1 MRIALAAVAAASILA
16 ALLSAAPAGAATYP
30 SGFEE
35 RTIVGGLDEPVSMA
49 WAPDGRLFII
59 EKPGRLKVAGP
70 GASQATTILDI
81 TDDVNNFNDRGLL
94 GLALDT
100 KFASNGYLY
109 LSYTYELRPMVR
121 DSQAPMV
128 SRVVRY
134 TVGANNAVSSPQ
146 VVLGSYVSGP
156 CPAASNTVD
165 CLPADGLSHS
175 IGTVISAP
183 DGTLWIGN
191 GDAADYNVVDPLAFR
206 TYDERSMAGKIFHV
220 DRDGHGLPGHPF
232 CPGDNDL
239 THVCTKVHSKGFR
252 NPFRFKLRPNGP
264 LAVGDV
270 GWSTREEVDLI
281 STGGKSYGWP
291 CYEGTIHTP
300 GYRDRSECVP
310 EYAKEPTPDARVG
323 PQYDYPHGAAATL

>member
-1 MRIALAAVAAASILA
+1 M
-16 ALLSAAPAGAATYP
+16 
-30 SGFEE
+30 
-35 RTIVGGLDEPVSMA
+35 
-49 WAPDGRLFII
+49 
-59 EKPGRLKVAGP
+59 
-70 GASQATTILDI
+70 
-81 TDDVNNFNDRGLL
+81 
-94 GLALDT
+94 
-100 KFASNGYLY
+100 
-109 LSYTYELRPMVR
+109 
-121 DSQAPMV
+121 
-128 SRVVRY
+128 RY

-146 VVLGSYVSGP
+146 VVLGSYASGS

-252 NPFRFKLRPNGP
+252 NPFRFKLRPNGS

-300 GYRDRSECVP
+300 GTGTAPSACPSTRRSLRRM
-310 EYAKEPTPDARVG
+310 PT
-323 PQYDYPHGAAATL
+323 